1 MKTQEMQFN
10 GNTYLCRVVVSN
22 EGEELLIGSADLLDA
37 LHPGSFEDE
46 NEGFAS
52 DEAERLYNEVFY
64 FTDKESLE
72 LPDKELIATLKE
84 SNPEWFD

>member
-10 GNTYLCRVVVSN
+10 GNTYLCRVVKSN
-22 EGEELLIGSADLLDA
+22 EGQELLIGSTDLLDA

-52 DEAERLYNEVFY
+52 DEAERLYDEVFY

-72 LPDKELIATLKE
+72 LPDNKLIASLKE

>member
-10 GNTYLCRVVVSN
+10 GNTYLCRVVESN
-22 EGEELLIGSADLLDA
+22 EGEALLIGSTTLLDA
-37 LHPGSFEDE
+37 LHPGNFEDE

-52 DEAERLYNEVFY
+52 DEAERLYDEVFY
-64 FTDKESLE
+64 FTDKKSLN
-72 LPDKELIATLKE
+72 LPDNELIAELKE

>member
-1 MKTQEMQFN
+1 MQFN
-10 GNTYLCRVVVSN
+10 GNTYLCRVVESN
-22 EGEELLIGSADLLDA
+22 EGEELLIGSTTLLDA

-52 DEAERLYNEVFY
+52 DEAERLYDEVFY
-64 FTDKESLE
+64 FTDKKSLN
-72 LPDKELIATLKE
+72 LPDNELIAELKE

>member
-10 GNTYLCRVVVSN
+10 GNTYLCRVVESN
-22 EGEELLIGSADLLDA
+22 EGEELLIGSTTLLDA

-52 DEAERLYNEVFY
+52 NEAERLYDEVFY
-64 FTDKESLE
+64 FTDKKSLN
-72 LPDKELIATLKE
+72 LPDNELITELKE

>member
-10 GNTYLCRVVVSN
+10 GNTYLCRVVESN
-22 EGEELLIGSADLLDA
+22 EGEELLIGSTTLLDA

-52 DEAERLYNEVFY
+52 DEAERLYDEVFY
-64 FTDKESLE
+64 FTDKKSLN
-72 LPDKELIATLKE
+72 LPDNELITELKE

>member
-1 MKTQEMQFN
+1 MQFN
-10 GNTYLCRVVVSN
+10 GNTYLCRVVKSN
-22 EGEELLIGSADLLDA
+22 EGEELLIGSTALLDA

-72 LPDKELIATLKE
+72 LPDNELIASLKE

>member
-1 MKTQEMQFN
+1 MQFN
-10 GNTYLCRVVVSN
+10 GNTYLCRVVESN
-22 EGEELLIGSADLLDA
+22 EGEELLIGSTTLLDA

-52 DEAERLYNEVFY
+52 NEAERLYDEVFY
-64 FTDKESLE
+64 FTDKKSLN
-72 LPDKELIATLKE
+72 LPDNELIAELKE